1 MHSGHTQNASVKLR
15 HQSKPRLSQALGRR
29 YEGQCKNIEKAV
41 PLNMTGSFIFFRGL
55 VLSHDPI
62 DLLPAQE
69 QQTVHSIQVD
79 TTANS

>member
-1 MHSGHTQNASVKLR
+1 
-15 HQSKPRLSQALGRR
+15 
-29 YEGQCKNIEKAV
+29 
-41 PLNMTGSFIFFRGL
+41 MTGSFIFFRGL

-62 DLLPAQE
+62 DVLPAQE